1 VSIDG
6 RPINA
11 TRGIVKD
18 IIKLY
23 KTFYRAASGNHDRTP
38 SIVNPFLC
46 MQIQCP
52 PKSYDVNIEP
62 AKDDVLFS
70 EPSKIM
76 MLAEKLFRNYYGQPN
91 SGIHD
96 RSRPPAKDPTGM
108 TLEDS
113 FDLLL
118 ARKTSGTA
126 ETAIASSHL
135 PSPPLQMDVPQL
147 IGLANTGTA
156 KDAVDDGNATALNSE
171 PPSLFLLDTIP
182 YKPIYVE
189 KSSKRE
195 RSASHFNMYGT
206 DDEDLLEVNSTP
218 PTQEPKPQ
226 DPEENEVWSARVTN
240 PWSLAKLH
248 APTRRR
254 VTQSPV
260 QPDPDTTIQLMTP
273 GLERNDSARGT
284 QPLGLEQ
291 ESEHARPNIPRSA
304 ALPLTPAFYQNPGHP
319 SRRRVCNN
327 RQDSADEDDIE
338 STPNMITNTLDRWVQ
353 PRQSSVHVSSSQESS
368 ISRNGDRVFGAP
380 ARSILERQ
388 GSSLDDPA
396 STQLTEPNDYEAEPL
411 RVSNNAEKPFKSPFK
426 SPSVTSF
433 RSALDLLR
441 PDSALISPLSAAPH
455 EARIPLPNASPLSH
469 RRLPA
474 ANYDI
479 QGSLVPPPPP
489 PGRLFKSSQ
498 SPNSELAE
506 ILEFEQ
512 RKKAAIL
519 HQRRSQPSHAHG
531 ELRLAKLAHLQR
543 KSNDTTSMQAI
554 SSQTRGD
561 LLSLHLGGDGT
572 NPACGF
578 ERRFAK
584 SSDKKARGVPH
595 RNSPYLNRYLAAKE
609 RLDHAHPES
618 GHPRETSHL
627 DSGNGGTGNVIHEA
641 DVRLPEDDPRAY
653 LVRQYGSSKDSNCST
668 GLTKAGLKIRRAKTA
683 RLPLETIPADKAV
696 HTLNATVRDR
706 FPAVPTL
713 AKMTECHSQFD
724 EYVRSGK
731 DSFVIW
737 SANGRDVAVWEK
749 TIKGLIS
756 KSFRARLAGGET
768 VTPEVTVM
776 LRTAIIAHTDAY
788 GP

>member
-1 VSIDG
+1 M
-6 RPINA
+6 
-11 TRGIVKD
+11 VKD

-23 KTFYRAASGNHDRTP
+23 KMFYRAASGNNDRMP
-38 SIVNPFLC
+38 STVNPFLC

-76 MLAEKLFRNYYGQPN
+76 TLAEKLFRNYYGQPN
-91 SGIHD
+91 SGIYV
-96 RSRPPAKDPTGM
+96 RGQPSAKGPTG
-108 TLEDS
+108 TIFKDS
-113 FDLLL
+113 LDLLL
-118 ARKTSGTA
+118 ARKTSDAA
-126 ETAIASSHL
+126 ETIIASSQL
-135 PSPPLQMDVPQL
+135 PSPPLQMDVPQF
-147 IGLANTGTA
+147 ISPANTGTA
-156 KDAVDDGNATALNSE
+156 KDAVDDGNATTLNSE
-171 PPSLFLLDTIP
+171 PPSLFQLDTIP
-182 YKPIYVE
+182 YESTYV
-189 KSSKRE
+189 E

-218 PTQEPKPQ
+218 PTQQPKSQ

-248 APTRRR
+248 ASTRRR
-254 VTQSPV
+254 VTQSPIR
-260 QPDPDTTIQLMTP
+260 PDPDTTIQLMTP
-273 GLERNDSARGT
+273 GFERNDSTKGI

-291 ESEHARPNIPRSA
+291 ESEHARPNMPRSA
-304 ALPLTPAFYQNPGHP
+304 ALPLTPAFYQNRGHP

-327 RQDSADEDDIE
+327 RQDSGNEDDIE
-338 STPNMITNTLDRWVQ
+338 STPNMITEASQSRHDDILGRWVQ
-353 PRQSSVHVSSSQESS
+353 PRQSPVHMPSFQGSS
-368 ISRNGDRVFGAP
+368 ISRNGDHIFEAS

-396 STQLTEPNDYEAEPL
+396 LTQLTEPNDYGAEPL
-411 RVSNNAEKPFKSPFK
+411 RVSNNKGKPFESPFK
-426 SPSVTSF
+426 DLSVTSF
-433 RSALDLLR
+433 RSALDLAR
-441 PDSALISPLSAAPH
+441 ADSALISPLSATPH
-455 EARIPLPNASPLSH
+455 EARIPLSNGSPLSH
-469 RRLPA
+469 RRLPT

-489 PGRLFKSSQ
+489 PGHLFKSSQ
-498 SPNSELAE
+498 SPNSELVE

-519 HQRRSQPSHAHG
+519 HQYRSQPSHAHD
-531 ELRLAKLAHLQR
+531 ELRPAKLAYLQR
-543 KSNDTTSMQAI
+543 KSNDTTSIQAI

-561 LLSLHLGGDGT
+561 LLSPHLGGDGT

-578 ERRFAK
+578 ERRFAR

-609 RLDHAHPES
+609 RLDHAHLES
-618 GHPRETSHL
+618 SHPRETSHS
-627 DSGNGGTGNVIHEA
+627 DSGNGGAGDAIHEA
-641 DVRLPEDDPRAY
+641 DIRLPEDDPRAY
-653 LVRQYGSSKDSNCST
+653 LVRQYGNGKHSNRST
-668 GLTKAGLKIRRAKTA
+668 GLTKAGLKIRRVKTA

-696 HTLNATVRDR
+696 HALNATVRDR

-713 AKMTECHSQFD
+713 AKMTERHGQFD

-731 DSFVIW
+731 NGFITW

-749 TIKGLIS
+749 SLKGLIS
-756 KSFRARLAGGET
+756 KSFRARLAGET

-776 LRTAIIAHTDAY
+776 LRTAIIAHADAY
-788 GP
+788 GL